1 MHWEQQGQ
9 FCVEYEEDGTIRS
22 LKNGTDSYAMN
33 WVEGERLWGTV
44 TAPLEI
50 TVERVHSW
58 EDTELEERYRF
69 TNQASYPVYIQK
81 GDLGIYLTF
90 NDNYQEAGECLTR
103 RCHTHIWCG
112 GSASYVMA
120 LRMGGEGR
128 HLGLRL
134 TEGSFID
141 YSVERDLEKRS
152 NDRGDFI
159 MHPGISCLQPGET
172 AEVAWHL
179 FWFDDAAD
187 FTENLKSSRE
197 FPVIESPHFTWFAG
211 EEAVGTVTISG
222 SAVPVFCDGNRLECR
237 WEQQNGRNIG
247 HFSFPIT
254 EERDYRIS
262 LDTGRG
268 ETWALFHGAES
279 LDRLVGRR
287 CRFLA
292 EKQQENRGEL
302 QGAYLIYDNEEKA
315 RYYSHEFD
323 HNACRERVAMGCLVA
338 LWLQDH
344 GDAVLMDS
352 LDAYAA
358 FILREIYS
366 EETGDVCN
374 DLHHDMTWDRMYNYP
389 WMAQFFIE
397 VYRVK
402 GDAAYLVRAYRCL
415 KRYYEKKGADFYAIG
430 IPGTEL
436 HRALRSEGMKAEADQ
451 VRAFLAG
458 HADRIRE
465 NGLHYPPHEVNY
477 EQSIVAPAV
486 SILLQAYELTGEE
499 AYLQE
504 GMRHMNVLLLFN
516 GRQPDYHLYETAI
529 RHWDGYWFGKRRLY
543 GDTFPHYWSTLT
555 GVECARLAAILKKN
569 SRAETIGETL
579 QWESYAKRAQDSL
592 RGGLN
597 LFRRDGAA
605 SCSYVYPHA
614 VNGVAAGYYDPWAND
629 QDWAL
634 YYAYKYREFC
644 VG

>member
-237 WEQQNGRNIG
+237 WEQQMEENIG

-268 ETWALFHGAES
+268 RHGRCFMGRSPWIGWSDGGVGSWRKSSRRIAANCRARILFMTTRKRLGTILMNLITMPAGSVWPWDALWRSGC
-279 LDRLVGRR
+279 RIMGM
-287 CRFLA
+287 RFLWIVWMRMRRSSCGKSTVRRP
-292 EKQQENRGEL
+292 EM
-302 QGAYLIYDNEEKA
+302 Y
-315 RYYSHEFD
+315 
-323 HNACRERVAMGCLVA
+323 AMTC
-338 LWLQDH
+338 
-344 GDAVLMDS
+344 
-352 LDAYAA
+352 
-358 FILREIYS
+358 
-366 EETGDVCN
+366 T
-374 DLHHDMTWDRMYNYP
+374 MT
-389 WMAQFFIE
+389 
-397 VYRVK
+397 
-402 GDAAYLVRAYRCL
+402 
-415 KRYYEKKGADFYAIG
+415 
-430 IPGTEL
+430 
-436 HRALRSEGMKAEADQ
+436 
-451 VRAFLAG
+451 
-458 HADRIRE
+458 
-465 NGLHYPPHEVNY
+465 
-477 EQSIVAPAV
+477 
-486 SILLQAYELTGEE
+486 
-499 AYLQE
+499 
-504 GMRHMNVLLLFN
+504 
-516 GRQPDYHLYETAI
+516 
-529 RHWDGYWFGKRRLY
+529 
-543 GDTFPHYWSTLT
+543 
-555 GVECARLAAILKKN
+555 
-569 SRAETIGETL
+569 
-579 QWESYAKRAQDSL
+579 
-592 RGGLN
+592 
-597 LFRRDGAA
+597 
-605 SCSYVYPHA
+605 
-614 VNGVAAGYYDPWAND
+614 
-629 QDWAL
+629 
-634 YYAYKYREFC
+634 
-644 VG
+644 